1 MHKTLPLLFSLRVN
15 IWILIHVQKLKKK
28 TRETAGALIID
39 ILTHFSLHAGLMK
52 FLGKGTTGKII
63 EETDEK
69 MDRLLKTFK
78 AQFIYY

>member
-1 MHKTLPLLFSLRVN
+1 MNFNTCAK
-15 IWILIHVQKLKKK
+15 IEKK

>member
-1 MHKTLPLLFSLRVN
+1 
-15 IWILIHVQKLKKK
+15 
-28 TRETAGALIID
+28 
-39 ILTHFSLHAGLMK
+39 MK

-78 AQFIYY
+78 AQNIY